1 MTLHWRYFNL
11 FYLTEL
17 KETCFQHHNS
27 LGWLPPALTS
37 WFLFTLYM
45 ENKPTVTRHRSLSY
59 KYTFPFFLRRYGLS
73 LKGFL
78 VIASPAFNIQRCHNC
93 VTLRER
99 DVPGVIPGAAQRN
112 SGKRIISISFWQRHG
127 MRGDFP
133 KHIFNV
139 QTCKISE
146 LCRIALNNPE
156 VARHLL
162 NALPFPWLPAKSQQ
176 CLPAVPCSARARRN
190 AASWN
195 TAEGQHLQWEVVSLA
210 NCYGCAY
217 VGNHII
223 QLDFTADG
231 NKVTWAYTGS

>member
-17 KETCFQHHNS
+17 KETCFQHHNR

-37 WFLFTLYM
+37 RFLFTLYM

-59 KYTFPFFLRRYGLS
+59 KYIFPFSLTWYGRS
-73 LKGFL
+73 LKGLL

-93 VTLRER
+93 VTLREQ

-112 SGKRIISISFWQRHG
+112 FGNRIISISFWQRHG

-139 QTCKISE
+139 QICKTSE

-156 VARHLL
+156 VAQHLL
-162 NALPFPWLPAKSQQ
+162 NPLPFPWRSAKSQQ
-176 CLPAVPCSARARRN
+176 CLPAVLWSARAHRNPESWN
-190 AASWN
+190 AA
-195 TAEGQHLQWEVVSLA
+195 EG
-210 NCYGCAY
+210 
-217 VGNHII
+217 
-223 QLDFTADG
+223 
-231 NKVTWAYTGS
+231 